1 VRRQIRARAADA
13 TVEDLKAANRR
24 LAQPG
29 SQVARHEPR
38 RPTPPGIPATA
49 EKLVQGAPVI
59 VPRLGRAEVV
69 ALLADGKVEVRV
81 GSMRAIVPIKDTL
94 MDSHRQARRADKS
107 KPPENRDNLKGQPI
121 STQTLVGV
129 AMAPNLTLVD
139 GTHAGARA
147 GARTMDTTVDV
158 RGSRADD
165 AVAQLDR
172 FLDES
177 LMASR
182 DTIFIIHGHGT
193 GALRTAVRSHL
204 TGHSSIQNFRA
215 GEPNE
220 GGDGVTVA
228 FLK

>member
-1 VRRQIRARAADA
+1 
-13 TVEDLKAANRR
+13 
-24 LAQPG
+24 
-29 SQVARHEPR
+29 
-38 RPTPPGIPATA
+38 
-49 EKLVQGAPVI
+49 
-59 VPRLGRAEVV
+59 
-69 ALLADGKVEVRV
+69 
-81 GSMRAIVPIKDTL
+81 MRAIVPIKDTL

-107 KPPENRDNLKGQPI
+107 KPPENLKGQPI
-121 STQTLVGV
+121 STATLVGV
-129 AMAPNLTLVD
+129 AMAPNLVD
-139 GTHAGARA
+139 GTNGAARA

-165 AVAQLDR
+165 AVAQVDR

-204 TGHSSIQNFRA
+204 AGHSSIQNFRA